1 MNRRTDH
8 DRARETRLA
17 NTGMDTELL
26 KTFLEVERTG
36 HFGNAAETLYLTPA
50 AVSARIK
57 QLEGTLG
64 QPLFYRDR
72 KRVSLTPAGERLKPY
87 AENILD
93 TWRRAL
99 RESPLGNPDEDRL
112 SLGSTPNLW
121 DSLLQNYL
129 LELHREY
136 PHLHLFASCHDSGF
150 LISQLQNG
158 LLDLTV
164 QLEPVKMQG
173 IGREK
178 VGDIDL
184 VLVSTERLSGPEELA
199 SAPYVQVD
207 WSSHFTMEHQRMPA
221 ADTRRP
227 TLFASTGKI
236 GLGFL
241 LASGGSM
248 YLPEFMARDLL
259 EASRL
264 HPVPGAEAITQPFYV
279 NFREDSLGRALI
291 PRLIGM
297 LIEDF
302 RSLKGG

>member
-1 MNRRTDH
+1 
-8 DRARETRLA
+8 
-17 NTGMDTELL
+17 MDTELL

-72 KRVSLTPAGERLKPY
+72 KRVSLTPAGERLKPF

-99 RESPLGNPDEDRL
+99 RESPLGNPAEDRL

-121 DSLLQNYL
+121 DALLHNYL
-129 LELHREY
+129 PALHREY
-136 PHLHLFASCHDSGF
+136 PDLHLFASCHDSGF
-150 LISQLQNG
+150 LISQLQSG

-164 QLEPVKMQG
+164 QLEPLKTEG
-173 IGREK
+173 IRREK
-178 VGDIDL
+178 VGDIAL
-184 VLVSTERLSGPEELA
+184 VMVSTERLSGPEGL
-199 SAPYVQVD
+199 STTPYVQVD
-207 WSSHFTMEHQRMPA
+207 WSSHFTMEHQRITAPDA
-221 ADTRRP
+221 RRP
-227 TLFASTGKI
+227 ALYASTGRI

-248 YLPEFMARDLL
+248 YLPHFLARELL
-259 EASRL
+259 ASSRL
-264 HPVPGAEAITQPFYV
+264 HPVPGAEAIIQPVYA
-279 NFREDSLGRALI
+279 NFREDARGRAPL
-291 PRLIGM
+291 PRLVEM
-297 LIEDF
+297 LVEDL
-302 RSLKGG
+302 RSLNGG